1 MKLAAVA
8 IDYDGTIAVDGAFD
22 PGARDAIAQLRLH
35 GMAVIL
41 VTGRRLDDLKQVAG
55 NLRCFSAIVAENG
68 AVLYFPETGRH
79 AIIGHAPGKALID
92 ALQRRGIDITAG
104 DSVIET
110 DATRAA
116 SVLDVIRALEQPQ
129 ILAFNR
135 SRLMVLPPGIAKSIG
150 LRRVLSTLRLS
161 IHNTIGI
168 GDAENDHDLLDACEV
183 GVAVQ
188 WGSPALRVVA
198 DEVIPGTGPADVTP
212 YLEGL
217 TCRLR
222 LSSKQMGR
230 RRLLLGH
237 RHDGH
242 PLHLAIRGR
251 TVLIAGEPG
260 SGKSWLAGLLCE
272 QLILQGYC
280 LCIIDPEGDYRSL
293 ESLPG
298 VVLMGGDDPPP
309 RARELTQALRYPDTS
324 LVIDLSKLSHA
335 DKQEYLLELL
345 PLLATLR
352 RQSGLP
358 HKILIDEAHYYLAGP
373 DGSSLVDAELAG
385 YILVTF
391 RVSGLDPHV
400 CATGDTV
407 VIVTRESDPQEQAT
421 LRGLCDGSA
430 LGVPEEVFRD
440 LSLSE
445 AALLPGAEESH
456 GAIRR
461 FQIAPRLTSH
471 VRHRT
476 KYFDM
481 PIGEPQAFVFTQ
493 DGRPGPRARTL
504 KDFVELLA
512 RLADAEL
519 LPHVRRHD
527 FSRWLEHVF
536 RDCPLATHVR
546 AIENRV
552 ATDRLRDLV
561 NDVVQAVRARY
572 EMTPLI
578 KIETSSHTDPST
590 REACPDC
597 LRSRSCRRP
606 A

>member
-1 MKLAAVA
+1 
-8 IDYDGTIAVDGAFD
+8 
-22 PGARDAIAQLRLH
+22 
-35 GMAVIL
+35 
-41 VTGRRLDDLKQVAG
+41 
-55 NLRCFSAIVAENG
+55 
-68 AVLYFPETGRH
+68 
-79 AIIGHAPGKALID
+79 LID

-110 DATRAA
+110 DAARAT

-135 SRLMVLPPGIAKSIG
+135 GRLMVLPPGIAKSIG
-150 LRRVLSTLRLS
+150 LARVLSTLRLS

-183 GVAVQ
+183 GVAVE

-198 DEVIPGTGPADVTP
+198 DEVIAGTGPADVAP
-212 YLEGL
+212 YLNRL
-217 TCRLR
+217 THQLR
-222 LSSKQMGR
+222 LSSTQMGR

-237 RHDGH
+237 QHDGQ

-280 LCIIDPEGDYRSL
+280 LGIIDPEGDYRSL
-293 ESLPG
+293 EALPG

-324 LVIDLSKLSHA
+324 LVIDLSKLSHQ
-335 DKQEYLLELL
+335 DKQEYLRELL
-345 PLLATLR
+345 RLLAMLR
-352 RQSGLP
+352 RQTGLP
-358 HKILIDEAHYYLAGP
+358 HKILIDEAHYYLAEPNGQQ
-373 DGSSLVDAELAG
+373 LIDAELAG
-385 YILVTF
+385 YILVTY
-391 RVSGLDPHV
+391 RVSGIDQHI
-400 CATGDTV
+400 CAAGDTV
-407 VIVTRESDPQEQAT
+407 VIVTRETDPQEQAT
-421 LRGLCDGSA
+421 LRSICAGTAADVPKGVFQD
-430 LGVPEEVFRD
+430 LG
-440 LSLSE
+440 LSE

-456 GAIRR
+456 GAVRR

-481 PIGEPQAFVFTQ
+481 PIAEPQAFVFTA
-493 DGRPGPRARTL
+493 DGAPGPRARTL
-504 KDFVELLA
+504 KDFVELLG
-512 RLADAEL
+512 RLPDIEL
-519 LPHVRRHD
+519 LPHLRRHD

-546 AIENRV
+546 SIENRLAV
-552 ATDRLRDLV
+552 DPARDLA
-561 NDVVQAVRARY
+561 NDIAQAIRARY
-572 EMTPLI
+572 EILPAAVQH
-578 KIETSSHTDPST
+578 ERTSAAAT
-590 REACPDC
+590 A
-597 LRSRSCRRP
+597 
-606 A
+606 

>member
-22 PGARDAIAQLRLH
+22 PGARDAIAQLRLR
-35 GMAVIL
+35 GIAVIL
-41 VTGRRLDDLKQVAG
+41 VTGRRLDDLKRVAG
-55 NLRCFSAIVAENG
+55 NLGCFSAIVAENG
-68 AVLYFPETGRH
+68 AVLYFPESGRH
-79 AIIGHAPGKALID
+79 AIIGHAPSSGLID
-92 ALQRRGIDITAG
+92 ALQRRGIDIAIG

-110 DATRAA
+110 DAARAT

-135 SRLMVLPPGIAKSIG
+135 GRLMVLPPGVAKSIG
-150 LRRVLSTLRLS
+150 LARVLSTLRLS

-183 GVAVQ
+183 GVAVE

-198 DEVIPGTGPADVTP
+198 DEVISGTGPPAVAA
-212 YLEGL
+212 YLLGL
-217 TCRLR
+217 AQRLR

-237 RHDGH
+237 QHDGR

-293 ESLPG
+293 EALPG

-309 RARELTQALRYPDTS
+309 RARELTQALRYPDTTI
-324 LVIDLSKLSHA
+324 VIDLSKLSHQE
-335 DKQEYLLELL
+335 KQEYLRELL

-358 HKILIDEAHYYLAGP
+358 HKILIDEAHYYLGEP
-373 DGSSLVDAELAG
+373 DGSSLVDPELAG
-385 YILVTF
+385 YILVTY
-391 RVSGLDPHV
+391 RVSGIDPHV

-407 VIVTRESDPQEQAT
+407 VIVTRETDAQELAT
-421 LRGLCDGSA
+421 LRSLCDSSA
-430 LGVPEEVFRD
+430 EGVPEGVFQD

-456 GAIRR
+456 GAILR

-476 KYFDM
+476 KYLDM
-481 PIGEPQAFVFTQ
+481 PIAEPQAFVFTS
-493 DGRPGPRARTL
+493 DGRPGLRARTL
-504 KDFVELLA
+504 KDFVELLG
-512 RLADAEL
+512 RLPDAEL
-519 LPHVRRHD
+519 LPYLRRHD

-536 RDCPLATHVR
+536 RDCPLATHVK
-546 AIENRV
+546 AIENRL
-552 ATDRLRDLV
+552 ATDRPRDLV
-561 NDVVQAVRARY
+561 NDIVQAVRARY
-572 EMTPLI
+572 EMTPLVV
-578 KIETSSHTDPST
+578 
-590 REACPDC
+590 
-597 LRSRSCRRP
+597 
-606 A
+606 

>member
-22 PGARDAIAQLRLH
+22 RDVRNAIAQLRLH
-35 GMAVIL
+35 GIAVIL
-41 VTGRRLDDLKQVAG
+41 VTGRRLDELRKVAG
-55 NLRCFSAIVAENG
+55 NLGCFTAIVAENG
-68 AVLYFPETGRH
+68 AVLFFPESGRT
-79 AIIGHAPGKALID
+79 AIIGHAPNAQFID
-92 ALQRRGIDITAG
+92 ALRRRGIDIAVG

-110 DATRAA
+110 GAAQATL
-116 SVLDVIRALEQPQ
+116 VLDVIRALEQPQ

-135 SRLMVLPPGIAKSIG
+135 GRLMVLPPGIAKSIG
-150 LRRVLSTLRLS
+150 LRRVLSALRLS
-161 IHNTIGI
+161 VHNTIGI
-168 GDAENDHDLLDACEV
+168 GDAENDHDLLDTCEV
-183 GVAVQ
+183 GVAVE
-188 WGSPALRVVA
+188 WGSRALRVVA
-198 DEVIPGTGPADVTP
+198 DEIISGTGPPAVAP
-212 YLEGL
+212 YLRGL
-217 TCRLR
+217 TQHLR
-222 LSSKQMGR
+222 LSTKQMGR

-237 RHDGH
+237 RHDGR
-242 PLHLAIRGR
+242 PLHLSIRGR

-309 RARELTQALRYPDTS
+309 RARELTQALRYPDTTII
-324 LVIDLSKLSHA
+324 IDLSKLSHSE
-335 DKQEYLLELL
+335 KQEYLRELL

-358 HKILIDEAHYYLAGP
+358 HKILIDEAHYYLGEP

-385 YILVTF
+385 YILVTY
-391 RVSGLDPHV
+391 RVSGIDPHV

-407 VIVTRESDPQEQAT
+407 VIVTRETDAQEQAT

-430 LGVPEEVFRD
+430 GRVPEGVFED
-440 LSLSE
+440 LGLSE

-456 GAIRR
+456 GAIQR
-461 FQIAPRLTSH
+461 FQITPRLTSH

-476 KYFDM
+476 KYLDM
-481 PIGEPQAFVFTQ
+481 PIAEPQAFVFTS

-512 RLADAEL
+512 RLPDTEL
-519 LPHVRRHD
+519 VPHLRRHD

-536 RDCPLATHVR
+536 RDCPLATHVK
-546 AIENRV
+546 AIENRI
-552 ATDRLRDLV
+552 ATDRPRDVV

-572 EMTPLI
+572 EMTPLGV
-578 KIETSSHTDPST
+578 
-590 REACPDC
+590 
-597 LRSRSCRRP
+597 
-606 A
+606 

>member
-8 IDYDGTIAVDGAFD
+8 IDYDGTVAVDGTFD
-22 PGARDAIAQLRLH
+22 PGVRDAIAQLRLR
-35 GMAVIL
+35 GIAVVL
-41 VTGRRLDDLKQVAG
+41 VTGRRLDDLRRVAG
-55 NLRCFSAIVAENG
+55 SLRCFSAIVAENG
-68 AVLYFPETGRH
+68 AVLFFPESGRR
-79 AIIGHAPGKALID
+79 ATIGRAPDPRFVEAL
-92 ALQRRGIDITAG
+92 LERGVDIAVG

-110 DATRAA
+110 EANRAT
-116 SVLDVIRALEQPQ
+116 SVLDVIHALEQPQ

-135 SRLMVLPPGIAKSIG
+135 GRLMVLPPGIAKSIG
-150 LRRVLSTLRLS
+150 LARVLSTLRLS

-198 DEVIPGTGPADVTP
+198 DEVIHGGGPHAVAP
-212 YLEGL
+212 YLRQLAQEV
-217 TCRLR
+217 R
-222 LSSKQMGR
+222 LSSAQMGR

-237 RHDGH
+237 QHDGQ

-298 VVLMGGDDPPP
+298 VVTMGGDDPPP
-309 RARELTQALRYPDTS
+309 RARELSQALRYPDTT

-335 DKQEYLLELL
+335 EKQEYLRELL

-352 RQSGLP
+352 RQTGLP
-358 HKILIDEAHYYLAGP
+358 HKILIDEAHYYLGEP
-373 DGSSLVDAELAG
+373 DGGRLIDAELAG
-385 YILVTF
+385 YILVTY
-391 RVSGLDPHV
+391 RVSGIDPQV

-407 VIVTRESDPQEQAT
+407 VMVTRETDPQEQAT

-430 LGVPEEVFRD
+430 DGVPESVFQD

-456 GAIRR
+456 GILRR

-476 KYFDM
+476 KYLDM
-481 PIGEPQAFVFTQ
+481 PIAEPQAFVFTS

-504 KDFVELLA
+504 KDFVNLLG
-512 RLADAEL
+512 RLPDAEL
-519 LPHVRRHD
+519 LPHLRRHD

-536 RDCPLATHVR
+536 RDCPLATHVK
-546 AIENRV
+546 AIEKRA
-552 ATDRLRDLV
+552 ATDRARDLV
-561 NDVVQAVRARY
+561 NDISQAVRARY
-572 EMTPLI
+572 EMTPL
-578 KIETSSHTDPST
+578 
-590 REACPDC
+590 AV
-597 LRSRSCRRP
+597 
-606 A
+606 

>member
-22 PGARDAIAQLRLH
+22 PAVRDAIAQLRLH
-35 GMAVIL
+35 GIAVIL
-41 VTGRRLDDLKQVAG
+41 VTGRRLEDLKQVAG
-55 NLRCFSAIVAENG
+55 NLGCFNAIVAENG
-68 AVLYFPETGRH
+68 AVLYFPESRRH
-79 AIIGHAPGKALID
+79 AVIGHAPNRRFVE
-92 ALQRRGIDITAG
+92 ALQRRGVDIALG
-104 DSVIET
+104 SSVIET
-110 DATRAA
+110 DATQAA
-116 SVLDVIRALEQPQ
+116 AVLDVIRALEQPQ

-183 GVAVQ
+183 GVAVE
-188 WGSPALRVVA
+188 WGSSALRVVA
-198 DEVIPGTGPADVTP
+198 DEVIPGTGPADVAP
-212 YLEGL
+212 YLRGL
-217 TCRLR
+217 AQQVR
-222 LSSKQMGR
+222 LSSTQMGR

-237 RHDGH
+237 QHDGR

-293 ESLPG
+293 EALPG

-324 LVIDLSKLSHA
+324 LVIDLSKLPHQ
-335 DKQEYLLELL
+335 DKQEYLRELL
-345 PLLATLR
+345 PLLARLR
-352 RQSGLP
+352 RQTGLP
-358 HKILIDEAHYYLAGP
+358 HKILIDEAHYYLSEP
-373 DGSSLVDAELAG
+373 DVAHLIDAELAG
-385 YILVTF
+385 YILVTY
-391 RVSGLDPHV
+391 RVSAIDPRA

-407 VIVTRESDPQEQAT
+407 VIVTRETDPQEQAT
-421 LRGLCDGSA
+421 LRSLCDSSA
-430 LGVPEEVFRD
+430 EGVPDDVFQD
-440 LSLSE
+440 LGLSE
-445 AALLPGAEESH
+445 AALLPGAAESQ

-481 PIGEPQAFVFTQ
+481 PIGDPQAFVFTK

-504 KDFVELLA
+504 KDFVDLLA
-512 RLADAEL
+512 RLPDAEL
-519 LPHVRRHD
+519 LPHLRRRD

-536 RDCPLATHVR
+536 RDSPLATHVQT
-546 AIENRV
+546 IENR
-552 ATDRLRDLV
+552 AGTDRPRDLV
-561 NDVVQAVRARY
+561 NDISQAIRARY
-572 EMTPLI
+572 AMAP
-578 KIETSSHTDPST
+578 
-590 REACPDC
+590 RAV
-597 LRSRSCRRP
+597 
-606 A
+606 